1 MLTKLYHFGKSS
13 RDVLRVWAA
22 LLTVTVVKS
31 ITGLIFY
38 LTSFAGSLAKTRLA
52 KARLCA
58 LPGSSTTIV
67 TISALKSGWRP
78 GQHVRIRIPALGG
91 QHGFEGHPFTI
102 CSASNGEGM
111 VLMCKNTGDWTNRLF
126 NLSRTLEASA
136 SEPEEGAGRNVTIII
151 EGPYGG
157 TGNTMLSSFSSLV
170 LIAGG
175 SGITHALAIAHDLLK
190 RSPTGAVRAR
200 TVDLVWMVKTEREA
214 KPLMATLLE
223 LVSDAKSWED
233 ASIEGQR
240 RQANYAFP
248 TALRIH
254 IFVTRCPASS
264 PLTLVPDATVLSS
277 SDVETDSRNSD
288 MTDDM
293 PGANREKVVYLARN
307 LSTSSTMLAMRDKNP
322 QLSGITARP
331 ARPNLNIII
340 SKIADDTI
348 AHHRRRLIEAS
359 GMYVTACGPEGLV
372 YSTMQAVKTLEA
384 YKRIAVG
391 GVEFEEERFDF

>member
-13 RDVLRVWAA
+13 RDVLSVWAA
-22 LLTVTVVKS
+22 LLTVKVVKS

-52 KARLCA
+52 KARLYA

-91 QHGFEGHPFTI
+91 RHGFEGHPFTI
-102 CSASNGEGM
+102 SSASNGEGM
-111 VLMCKNTGDWTNRLF
+111 VLMCKNAGDWTNRLF
-126 NLSRTLEASA
+126 NFSRALEASI

-200 TVDLVWMVKTEREA
+200 RVDLVWMVKIEQEA

-240 RQANYAFP
+240 RQANYASP
-248 TALRIH
+248 TALRIQ

-264 PLTLVPDATVLSS
+264 PLTLVPDVTVLSS
-277 SDVETDSRNSD
+277 SNVETDSKNSD

-293 PGANREKVVYLARN
+293 PGANREKVAYLSRN
-307 LSTSSTMLAMRDKNP
+307 LSTASTMLAIRDKHP

-340 SKIADDTI
+340 SKIADETI

-372 YSTMQAVKTLEA
+372 YSTMQAVKALEA
-384 YKRIAVG
+384 YKRNAVG
-391 GVEFEEERFDF
+391 GVEFEEERFGF

>member
-1 MLTKLYHFGKSS
+1 M
-13 RDVLRVWAA
+13 
-22 LLTVTVVKS
+22 
-31 ITGLIFY
+31 
-38 LTSFAGSLAKTRLA
+38 AKTRLA

-58 LPGSSTTIV
+58 LPGSTTTIV

-102 CSASNGEGM
+102 SSASNGEGM
-111 VLMCKNTGDWTNRLF
+111 VLMCKNAGGWTNRLF
-126 NLSRTLEASA
+126 NFSRALEASA
-136 SEPEEGAGRNVTIII
+136 SGPEEGAGCNVTIII

-175 SGITHALAIAHDLLK
+175 SGITHALGIAHDLLK

-200 TVDLVWMVKTEREA
+200 TADLVWMVKTEQEA
-214 KPLMATLLE
+214 KPLMATVLE
-223 LVSDAKSWED
+223 LVSDAKSWEG

-240 RQANYAFP
+240 GQANYASP
-248 TALRIH
+248 TALRIQ

-277 SDVETDSRNSD
+277 SNVETGSRNSDMTD

-293 PGANREKVVYLARN
+293 PGANREKVAYLSRN
-307 LSTSSTMLAMRDKNP
+307 LSTASSMLAMRDKNP

-340 SKIADDTI
+340 SKIADETI

-372 YSTMQAVKTLEA
+372 YSTMQAVKALEA

-391 GVEFEEERFDF
+391 GVEFEEERFGF